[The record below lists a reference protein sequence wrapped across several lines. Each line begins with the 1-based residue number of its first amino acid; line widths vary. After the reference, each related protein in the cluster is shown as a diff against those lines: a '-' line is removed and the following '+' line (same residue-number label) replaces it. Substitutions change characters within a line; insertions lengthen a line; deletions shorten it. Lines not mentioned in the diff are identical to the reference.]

1 MKQVLFEEDGAFRV
15 GTILA
20 EAGAAFQVEAAH
32 GKRSKVKANA
42 VLLRFDGQ
50 ALAAFMPE
58 AQARA
63 EAIDPKFLWE
73 VCGPD
78 EFGFAELA
86 GDYYGHAPSP
96 VEATAVAVALHAS
109 PMYFYRRG
117 KGRYQAA
124 PEENLKAALAG
135 LEKKRRQQEQVD
147 AWAAKIG
154 GGHLPPEIA
163 SKLDALLF
171 EPDKMSLEWR
181 ALDAAA
187 TAAGLAPPKLLA
199 RIGALGGPEEYFL
212 RRFAFELF
220 PQGTGFG
227 IVPAVTPPEGLPDAA
242 VPAFSIDDHE
252 TTEIDDAFSVERLAD
267 GRLRAG
273 IHIAAPAL
281 FFGRAHRLESLAR
294 ERLSTVYFPGGKI
307 TMLPEAAIA
316 EATLAE
322 GRTVPAASLYLDLD
336 PDTLEIV
343 ATGSRLERVRIAT
356 NLRIAELETRLHE
369 QSLAD
374 GRVDGPHGEDLL
386 LLWRLARKLRAAR
399 GAAEDGVEERA
410 GVVEERAG
418 NRKDKPKPERLDFT
432 FRVENGRVA
441 IEPRRRGTPID
452 LLVSELMIHVN
463 SSWGRMLAEAGVPA
477 IYRNQVGIKTRM
489 ETVPGRHDW
498 LGVSHYA
505 WSSSPL
511 RRFADL
517 ANQRQLVS
525 LLAGHEP
532 AYTKE
537 ELGAAA
543 RDFETAYEAYAEHQ
557 RHLERYWCLRFVVQE
572 GLEGADASI
581 IRDELVRLDGLP
593 LVCRAT
599 GLPPSSPGDR
609 VRVAFGEPDLWEV
622 NLPCRYAG
630 KPAA

>member
-1 MKQVLFEEDGAFRV
+1 VKQVLFEEDGAFRV
-15 GTILA
+15 GTILS

-32 GKRSKVKANA
+32 GKRSKVKAGA

-50 ALAAFMPE
+50 PLAPFMQE
-58 AQARA
+58 AQAGA
-63 EAIDPKFLWE
+63 DAIDPKFLWE
-73 VCGPD
+73 VCGPA
-78 EFGFAELA
+78 EFAFADLA
-86 GDYYGHAPSP
+86 KDYYGHAPTP
-96 VEATAVAVALHAS
+96 VEATAALIALHAS

-124 PEENLKAALAG
+124 PEDNLKAALAG

-154 GGHLPPEIA
+154 EGHLPPEIA
-163 SKLDALLF
+163 GKLDALLF
-171 EPDKMSLEWR
+171 EPDKMTLEWR

-187 TAAGLAPPKLLA
+187 TAAGLAPPRLLA
-199 RIGALGGPEEYFL
+199 KIGALGGPEEYFL

-220 PQGTGFG
+220 PQGIGFG
-227 IVPAVTPPEGLPDAA
+227 HVPAVTPPGELPAA
-242 VPAFSIDDHE
+242 TAPAFSIDDHE
-252 TTEIDDAFSVERLAD
+252 TTEIDDAFSVEKLAD
-267 GRLRAG
+267 GRVRVG

-281 FFGRAHRLESLAR
+281 FFGREHRLESLAR

-307 TMLPEAAIA
+307 TMLPEGAIA

-322 GRTVPAASLYLDLD
+322 GKTVPAVSLYLDLE
-336 PDTLEIV
+336 PDTLEIA
-343 ATGSRLERVRIAT
+343 ATSSRLERVAIET

-369 QSLAD
+369 ESLAA
-374 GRVDGPHGEDLL
+374 GRVEGAHGEDLL
-386 LLWRLARKLRAAR
+386 LLWRLAKKLRAAR
-399 GAAEDGVEERA
+399 GAAEEKSE
-410 GVVEERAG
+410 
-418 NRKDKPKPERLDFT
+418 KLDYT

-452 LLVSELMIHVN
+452 VLVSELMIHVN
-463 SSWGRMLAEAGVPA
+463 SSWGRMLAEAEVPA

-489 ETVPGRHDW
+489 EVVPGKHDW
-498 LGVSHYA
+498 LGVSFYA

-525 LLAGHEP
+525 LLAGTEP
-532 AYTKE
+532 AYTKD

-557 RHLERYWCLRFVVQE
+557 RHLERYWCLRYVAQE
-572 GLEGADASI
+572 GLEAVDATI
-581 IRDELVRLDGLP
+581 VRDELVRLEGIP

-599 GLPPSSPGDR
+599 GLPPSSSGDR

-622 NLPCRYAG
+622 NLPCRFAG
-630 KPAA
+630 KPVA

>member
-50 ALAAFMPE
+50 SLSGFMAE
-58 AQARA
+58 AQGRA
-63 EAIDPKFLWE
+63 QAIDPKFLWE

-78 EFGFAELA
+78 EFGFPDLA
-86 GDYYGHAPSP
+86 VDYYGHPPSP
-96 VEATAVAVALHAS
+96 LEAAAVAVALHAS

-135 LEKKRRQQEQVD
+135 IEKKRRQQEQVD

-154 GGHLPPEIA
+154 EGHLPPEIA
-163 SKLDALLF
+163 AKLDLLLF
-171 EPDKMSLEWR
+171 QPDKMALEWR
-181 ALDAAA
+181 ALDTAA

-199 RIGALGGPEEYFL
+199 KIGALGGPEEYFL

-227 IVPAVTPPEGLPDAA
+227 HVPAVTPPAGLPEAP

-252 TTEIDDAFSVERLAD
+252 TTEIDDAFSVGRLAD
-267 GRLRAG
+267 GRLRVG

-281 FFGRAHRLESLAR
+281 FFGREHRLESLAR

-307 TMLPEAAIA
+307 TMLPEGAIG

-322 GRTVPAASLYLDLD
+322 GRSVPAVSLYLDLE
-336 PDTLEIV
+336 PDTLEIA
-343 ATGSRLERVRIAT
+343 ATSSRLERVAIAT
-356 NLRIAELETRLHE
+356 NLRIAELETRLNE
-369 QSLAD
+369 ESLAA
-374 GRVDGPHGEDLL
+374 GQVEGSHGEDLL
-386 LLWRLARKLRAAR
+386 VLWRLAKKLRAAR
-399 GAAEDGVEERA
+399 GAAEEKADRP
-410 GVVEERAG
+410 
-418 NRKDKPKPERLDFT
+418 DYT

-452 LLVSELMIHVN
+452 VLVSELMIHVN
-463 SSWGRMLAEAGVPA
+463 SSWGRLLAEAGVPA

-489 ETVPGRHDW
+489 ETVPGKHDW

-511 RRFADL
+511 RRFSDL

-525 LLAGHEP
+525 LLTGAAP
-532 AYTKE
+532 AYAID

-557 RHLERYWCLRFVVQE
+557 RHLERYWCLRYVVQE
-572 GLEGADASI
+572 GLEGTDATVV
-581 IRDELVRLDGLP
+581 RDELVRLEGIP

-599 GLPPSSPGDR
+599 GLPPSSPGER
-609 VRVAFGEPDLWEV
+609 VRIAFGEPDLWEV

-630 KPAA
+630 NPAA